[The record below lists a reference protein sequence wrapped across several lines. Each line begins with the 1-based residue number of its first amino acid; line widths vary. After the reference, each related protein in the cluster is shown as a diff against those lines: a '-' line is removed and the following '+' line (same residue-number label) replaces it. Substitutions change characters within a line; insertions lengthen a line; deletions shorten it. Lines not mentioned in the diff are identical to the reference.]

1 MDGATLQSQLESAAA
16 NAVNSTK
23 YVQVEPEAKVLHLT
37 RIMSWYRDDF
47 EAEAG
52 SLQAYVLK
60 YIEDLGKS
68 QLQGADYTVE
78 FMDYDWALNDAGAT
92 R

>member
-1 MDGATLQSQLESAAA
+1 M
-16 NAVNSTK
+16 
-23 YVQVEPEAKVLHLT
+23 QVEAEAKVLRLT
-37 RIMSWYRDDF
+37 HIMSWYRDDF

-60 YIEDLGKS
+60 YIEDPGKS
-68 QLQGADYTVE
+68 QLQEADYTIQ
-78 FMDYDWALNDAGAT
+78 FMDYDWALNDVP